1 MQPVSN
7 AERLE
12 VAPAPPPAERTSPVR
27 SASVADVSPSNGL
40 TSEESRQRLKKFGRN
55 VLPDTTLHPL
65 RMAIEKFW
73 APVPWMLEAA
83 IVLELALGNYVEA
96 AIIAGL
102 LVFNAALGL
111 FQESRAQATL
121 AALKSRLALN
131 ANVRRDG
138 AWKTIPAAEL
148 VPGDVVKLCLGGV
161 VAADVHL
168 TGGEVLLDQSMLTG
182 ESVPIEAGAGVQTYA
197 GALVRR
203 GEAVAEVTATGV
215 RTKFGRTA
223 ELVRTAHVV
232 SSQQKAVLRVVRNLA
247 AFNSVV
253 IVLLVAYASFLRMPL
268 AEIIPLVL
276 TAVLASIPVALPA
289 TFTLAS
295 ALGARALAKLGVL
308 PTRLSAVDEAAS
320 MNVLCA
326 DKTGTLTQNA
336 LTVTT
341 IRPMPGF
348 DEAHVLALAALAS
361 SDGGQDPVDGAIRSA
376 AKGKAVS
383 DAPKMMK
390 FVPFDPA
397 TKMSEA
403 TVDNPG
409 GGTQRIVKGAYAVV
423 IGLAAAVAERDGAAH
438 ELEAK
443 GFRVLAVAAGPPA
456 AMKLAGLIALSDPP
470 RPDSAA
476 LVSELH
482 GLGVRTVMV
491 TGDAPATAAIVAHAV
506 GLDGAVCPPGPIP
519 DAVHPEQFAVFA
531 GVLPEDKYK
540 LVKAFQKSGHTVG
553 MCGDGANDAPALRQA
568 QIGIAV
574 STATDVAK
582 SAAGMVLTEPG
593 LAGIVAAVK
602 EGRMT
607 FQRILSYTLNSITKK
622 IVQVLFLAIGLIMTG
637 HAILTPLLMVLI
649 MITGDFLGMS
659 LTTDNVRPS
668 PMPNAWRIGNLTVAG
683 VIMGLGELV
692 FCTSVLAFGAYRM
705 GFDIGALRTL
715 AFIVIVFG
723 NQATMYTNRERRHLW
738 SSRPSFWVIVS
749 SIADLL
755 IASTLAI
762 GGIAM
767 TPLPASIVVGT
778 LAALRLSSPFI
789 LDLVKV
795 PVFRRL
801 GIT

>member
-1 MQPVSN
+1 MITT
-7 AERLE
+7 
-12 VAPAPPPAERTSPVR
+12 APPP
-27 SASVADVSPSNGL
+27 SASALLAKSAAAAKDDLPSGL
-40 TSEESRQRLKKFGRN
+40 TRDEARRRLEKFGPN
-55 VLPDTTLHPL
+55 AMPDTTLHPL
-65 RMAIEKFW
+65 RMALEKFW

-83 IVLELALGNYVEA
+83 IVLQLVLGKYVEA

-121 AALKSRLALN
+121 AALRSRLALT
-131 ANVRRDG
+131 ASVRRDG
-138 AWKTIPAAEL
+138 AWKTVPAAEL
-148 VPGDVVKLCLGGV
+148 VPGDVVKLSLGGV

-168 TGGEVLLDQSMLTG
+168 TDGEILLDQSMLTG
-182 ESVPIEAGAGVQTYA
+182 ESVPIEAGPGVQTYA

-203 GEAVAEVTATGV
+203 GEAVAEVTATGA

-247 AFNSVV
+247 MFNGVV
-253 IVLLVAYASFLRMPL
+253 IVLLVAYAYFLKMPL

-295 ALGARALAKLGVL
+295 ALGARALAKQGVL

-320 MNVLCA
+320 MDVLCA
-326 DKTGTLTQNA
+326 DKTGTLTRNA

-341 IRPMPGF
+341 VRPMPGF

-361 SDGGQDPVDGAIRSA
+361 SDGGQDPVDAAIRA
-376 AKGKAVS
+376 AASGKDTT
-383 DAPKMMK
+383 DAPQMVT

-403 TVDNPG
+403 TATDWAGGTP
-409 GGTQRIVKGAYAVV
+409 GGTQRIVKGAFAAV
-423 IGLAAAVAERDGAAH
+423 IGLAQPSPTATAAAN
-438 ELEAK
+438 ELEGQ

-456 AMKLAGLIALSDPP
+456 AMKLVGLIALSDPP
-470 RPDSAA
+470 RTDSAA

-506 GLDGAVCPPGPIP
+506 GLDGAICPPGPIP
-519 DAVHPEQFAVFA
+519 DAVHPEEFAVFA

-540 LVKAFQKSGHTVG
+540 LVKAFQKGGHTVG

-593 LAGIVAAVK
+593 
-602 EGRMT
+602 
-607 FQRILSYTLNSITKK
+607 S
-622 IVQVLFLAIGLIMTG
+622 
-637 HAILTPLLMVLI
+637 
-649 MITGDFLGMS
+649 
-659 LTTDNVRPS
+659 
-668 PMPNAWRIGNLTVAG
+668 
-683 VIMGLGELV
+683 
-692 FCTSVLAFGAYRM
+692 
-705 GFDIGALRTL
+705 
-715 AFIVIVFG
+715 
-723 NQATMYTNRERRHLW
+723 
-738 SSRPSFWVIVS
+738 
-749 SIADLL
+749 
-755 IASTLAI
+755 
-762 GGIAM
+762 
-767 TPLPASIVVGT
+767 PAS
-778 LAALRLSSPFI
+778 SPRSR
-789 LDLVKV
+789 K
-795 PVFRRL
+795 
-801 GIT
+801 GE